1 LNKTHPQERIIKTW
15 AFNWQIMKFRPWP
28 FALDCLC
35 ALPYFVLRIVP
46 GLIEKQIFDTLSGA
60 APATLGLWELLA
72 LYISTE
78 LVMQTAMFGSIWG
91 STTFRNNVGALLENN
106 LFASI
111 LRRPGAKTLP
121 MATGDAV
128 NRFDGDVSETADF
141 PTWVPH
147 MAGKTISSLLAI
159 IIMARINLLITLVV
173 FLPLV
178 VTLGLSRLMWDR
190 IRWHYATSRDAT
202 GDVIGFLGE
211 CFGAVQAIKVAHA
224 ERSVLAHFRKLSD
237 QRRATI
243 LKLSWFRG
251 LADVI
256 VNNALILCTG
266 VMLLLAGQA
275 MTAKTFT
282 VGDFALFVYYL
293 WFTTEMAAD
302 WGNFFGDYKNQEVS
316 IKRMLEMMP
325 DEEPQVLL
333 KHAPVYQRG
342 KLPRLTFVEKTA
354 THRLETL
361 RVQGLTC
368 HYPGSAHGVAALDLT
383 LARGSFTVITGRI
396 GSGKTTLL
404 RALLGLLPCDA
415 GEIYWNEQLVTD
427 PAQFFKPPHSAY
439 TSQVPHLFSNTLRD
453 NILLGLPENRV
464 SLPDAVHTAVLEPD
478 LATMPQGLATVI
490 GPRGIRLS
498 GGQAQRAAAA
508 RMFVRTPELLVFDDL
523 SSALDVETEQLLW
536 ERAFAHPETTGLV
549 VTHRRA
555 ALQRADQIILLKDG
569 HIEAVGKLDDLLES
583 SAEMRD
589 LWNFQYPKADR
600 PSISARSRIL

>member
-1 LNKTHPQERIIKTW
+1 MNRTQPQERIIKTW
-15 AFNWQIMKFRPWP
+15 TFNWHIMKFRPWP

-35 ALPYFVLRIVP
+35 SIPYFVLRVIP
-46 GLIEKQIFDTLSGA
+46 GLLEKQIFDTLTKA
-60 APATLGLWELLA
+60 VPATLGLWELLA

-78 LVMQTAMFGSIWG
+78 ALMQTAMFGSIWG

-128 NRFDGDVSETADF
+128 NRFDDDVSETADF
-141 PTWVPH
+141 PTWLPH
-147 MAGKTISSLLAI
+147 MAGKTLSALVAI

-190 IRWHYATSRDAT
+190 IRWNYAASRDAT

-224 ERSVLAHFRKLSD
+224 ERSVLAHFRTLSNR
-237 QRRATI
+237 RRAAI
-243 LKLSWFRG
+243 LQLRWFQG

-256 VNNALILCTG
+256 VNNALTLCTG
-266 VMLLLAGQA
+266 VTLLLAGQA
-275 MTAKTFT
+275 MAAKTFT

-302 WGNFFGDYKNQEVS
+302 WGNFLGDYKNQEVS

-342 KLPRLTFVEKTA
+342 ALPPLTFVEKTA
-354 THRLETL
+354 TQHLETL

-368 HYPGSAHGVAALDLT
+368 HYPGSVNGVTALNLD

-396 GSGKTTLL
+396 GSGKTTLV

-415 GEIYWNEQLVTD
+415 GEIYWNEQLITD
-427 PAQFFKPPHSAY
+427 PAQFFKPPYSAY
-439 TSQVPHLFSNTLRD
+439 TSQVPRLFSDTLRN
-453 NILLGLPENRV
+453 NILLGFPENIVNLPE
-464 SLPDAVHTAVLEPD
+464 AVHTAVLEPD
-478 LATMPQGLATVI
+478 IAGMPQGLATVI

-498 GGQAQRAAAA
+498 GGQAQRTAAA

-536 ERAFAHPETTGLV
+536 ERVFARPETTGLV

-555 ALQRADQIILLKDG
+555 ALQRADQIILLKNG
-569 HIEAVGKLDDLLES
+569 RIEAIGKLDDLLAS
-583 SAEMRD
+583 SAEMQD
-589 LWNFQYPKADR
+589 LWKGNMV
-600 PSISARSRIL
+600 

>member
-1 LNKTHPQERIIKTW
+1 MNRTQSQERIIKTW
-15 AFNWQIMKFRPWP
+15 AFNWKIMQFRPWP
-28 FALDCLC
+28 FTLDCLC
-35 ALPYFVLRIVP
+35 AIPYFVLRVVP
-46 GLIEKQIFDTLSGA
+46 GLLEKQIFDTLTGA
-60 APATLGLWELLA
+60 IPATLGLWELLA

-78 LVMQTAMFGSIWG
+78 LVRQTAMFGSIWG
-91 STTFRNNVGALLENN
+91 STTFRSNVGALLENN

-128 NRFDGDVSETADF
+128 NRFDDDVSETADF
-141 PTWVPH
+141 PTWLPH
-147 MAGKTISSLLAI
+147 MIGKTASALLAI
-159 IIMARINLLITLVV
+159 MIMARINLLITLVV

-178 VTLGLSRLMWDR
+178 VTFGLSRLMWDR
-190 IRWHYATSRDAT
+190 IRWSYASSRDAT

-224 ERSVLAHFRKLSD
+224 ERSVLDHFRKLSE
-237 QRRATI
+237 QRRVAI
-243 LKLSWFRG
+243 LKLHWLRG
-251 LADVI
+251 LADTV
-256 VNNALILCTG
+256 VNNALTLCTG
-266 VMLLLAGQA
+266 VTLLLAGQA
-275 MTAKTFT
+275 MANRTFT

-302 WGNFFGDYKNQEVS
+302 WGNFLGDYKNQEVS

-342 KLPRLTFVEKTA
+342 TLPPLAVGKQTA
-354 THRLETL
+354 TQRLETL

-368 HYPGSAHGVAALDLT
+368 HYPDSVNGVTDINLT
-383 LARGSFTVITGRI
+383 LTRGSFTAITGRI

-415 GEIYWNEQLVTD
+415 GEIYWNEQLVAD
-427 PAQFFKPPHSAY
+427 PAQFFKPPYSAY
-439 TSQVPHLFSNTLRD
+439 TSQIPRLFSDTLHN
-453 NILLGLPENRV
+453 NILLGLPEEGVRL
-464 SLPDAVHTAVLEPD
+464 SEALHTAVLEPD
-478 LATMPQGLATVI
+478 IAGMPQGLATVI

-508 RMFVRTPELLVFDDL
+508 RMFARTPELLVFDDL

-536 ERAFAHPETTGLV
+536 ARVFVRSETTALV

-555 ALQRADQIILLKDG
+555 ALQRANQIILLKEG
-569 HIEAVGKLDDLLES
+569 RVEAVGKLDDLLAS
-583 SAEMRD
+583 SAEMLD
-589 LWNFQYPKADR
+589 LWKGNMV
-600 PSISARSRIL
+600 

>member
-1 LNKTHPQERIIKTW
+1 MNSTQPQERIIKTW

-28 FALDCLC
+28 FTLDCLC

-46 GLIEKQIFDTLSGA
+46 GLIEKQVFDTLSKA

-91 STTFRNNVGALLENN
+91 STTFRSNVGALLENN

-128 NRFDGDVSETADF
+128 NRFDDDVSETADF
-141 PTWVPH
+141 PTWLPQI
-147 MAGKTISSLLAI
+147 AGKTISSLVAI

-190 IRWHYATSRDAT
+190 VRWNYAASRSAT

-224 ERSVLAHFRKLSD
+224 ERSMLGHFRRLSD
-237 QRRATI
+237 RRRAAT
-243 LKLSWFRG
+243 LKVHWFQG
-251 LADVI
+251 LADVM
-256 VNNALILCTG
+256 VNNALTLCTG
-266 VMLLLAGQA
+266 VTLLLAGQA
-275 MTAKTFT
+275 MAAKTFT

-302 WGNFFGDYKNQEVS
+302 WGNFCGDYKNQEVS
-316 IKRMLEMMP
+316 IKRMLEMLP

-333 KHAPVYQRG
+333 KHAPIYQRG
-342 KLPRLTFVEKTA
+342 ELPPLTFVEKTA

-368 HYPGSAHGVAALDLT
+368 HYPGSVNGVTAINLDVS
-383 LARGSFTVITGRI
+383 RGSFTVITGRI

-404 RALLGLLPCDA
+404 RALLGLLPCDV
-415 GEIYWNEQLVTD
+415 GEIYWNEQLVAD
-427 PAQFFKPPHSAY
+427 PAQFFKPPYSAY
-439 TSQVPHLFSNTLRD
+439 TSQIPRLFSDTLSN
-453 NILLGLPENRV
+453 NILLGLPENLV
-464 SLPDAVHTAVLEPD
+464 NLPDAVHTAVLEPD
-478 LATMPQGLATVI
+478 IASMPQGLATVI

-498 GGQAQRAAAA
+498 GGQAQRTAAA

-536 ERAFAHPETTGLV
+536 ERVFARPQTTGLV

-555 ALQRADQIILLKDG
+555 ALQRSDQIILLKNG
-569 HIEAVGKLDDLLES
+569 RVEAVGRLDDLLAS

-589 LWNFQYPKADR
+589 LWKGNMV
-600 PSISARSRIL
+600 

>member
-1 LNKTHPQERIIKTW
+1 MNSTRPQARIIKTW

-35 ALPYFVLRIVP
+35 AIPYFVLRVVP
-46 GLIEKQIFDTLSGA
+46 GLLEKQIFDMLTGVV
-60 APATLGLWELLA
+60 PATLGLWELLA

-78 LVMQTAMFGSIWG
+78 LVMQTAMFGTIWG
-91 STTFRNNVGALLENN
+91 STTFRRNVGALLENN

-141 PTWVPH
+141 PTWLPH
-147 MAGKTISSLLAI
+147 MAGKTLSSLVAI
-159 IIMARINLLITLVV
+159 MIMARINLLITLVV

-190 IRWHYATSRDAT
+190 IRWNYAASRDAT
-202 GDVIGFLGE
+202 GEVIGFLGE

-224 ERSVLAHFRKLSD
+224 ERSVLGHFRKLSD
-237 QRRATI
+237 RRRAAI
-243 LKLSWFRG
+243 LKLRWFQG
-251 LADVI
+251 LADVM
-256 VNNALILCTG
+256 VNNALTLCTG
-266 VMLLLAGQA
+266 VTLLLAGQA
-275 MTAKTFT
+275 MAARTFT

-325 DEEPQVLL
+325 DEEPEVLL

-342 KLPRLTFVEKTA
+342 ALPPLTLLEKTA
-354 THRLETL
+354 TQRLETL
-361 RVQGLTC
+361 RVRGLTC
-368 HYPGSAHGVAALDLT
+368 HYPGSVHGVTAIDLD

-404 RALLGLLPCDA
+404 RALLGLLPCAA
-415 GEIYWNEQLVTD
+415 GEIYWNGQLIAQ
-427 PAQFFKPPHSAY
+427 PAQFFKPPYSAY
-439 TSQVPHLFSNTLRD
+439 TSQIPRLFSDTLRN
-453 NILLGLPENRV
+453 NILLGLPESSANL
-464 SLPDAVHTAVLEPD
+464 SDAVHTAVLEPD
-478 LATMPQGLATVI
+478 IASMPQGLATVI

-498 GGQAQRAAAA
+498 GGQAQRTAAA

-536 ERAFAHPETTGLV
+536 ERVFARPETTGLV

-555 ALQRADQIILLKDG
+555 ALQRADQIILLKNG
-569 HIEAVGKLDDLLES
+569 RIEAVGKLDDLLAS

-589 LWNFQYPKADR
+589 LWKG
-600 PSISARSRIL
+600 SMV

>member
-1 LNKTHPQERIIKTW
+1 MNSTQPQERIIKTW
-15 AFNWQIMKFRPWP
+15 AFNWQIMKFRPWL

-35 ALPYFVLRIVP
+35 AIPYFVLRVVP
-46 GLIEKQIFDTLSGA
+46 GLIEKQIFDTLTKA
-60 APATLGLWELLA
+60 VPATLGLWELLA

-128 NRFDGDVSETADF
+128 NRFDDDVSETADF
-141 PTWVPH
+141 PTWLPH

-190 IRWHYATSRDAT
+190 IRWNYAASRSAT

-211 CFGAVQAIKVAHA
+211 CLGAVQAIKVAHA
-224 ERSVLAHFRKLSD
+224 ERSVLGHFRKLSD
-237 QRRATI
+237 RRRAAI
-243 LKLSWFRG
+243 LKVRWFQG
-251 LADVI
+251 LADLM
-256 VNNALILCTG
+256 VNNALTLCTG
-266 VMLLLAGQA
+266 VTLLLAGQA
-275 MTAKTFT
+275 MASKTFT

-302 WGNFFGDYKNQEVS
+302 WGNFLGDYKNQEVS

-342 KLPRLTFVEKTA
+342 ALPPLTFVEKTA

-368 HYPGSAHGVAALDLT
+368 HYPGSVNGVTAINLDLS
-383 LARGSFTVITGRI
+383 RGSFTVITGRI

-404 RALLGLLPCDA
+404 RALLGLLSCDA
-415 GEIYWNEQLVTD
+415 GEIYWNEQLIAD
-427 PAQFFKPPHSAY
+427 PAQFFKPPYSAY
-439 TSQVPHLFSNTLRD
+439 TSQIPHLFSNTLRN
-453 NILLGLPENRV
+453 NILLGLPENLV
-464 SLPDAVHTAVLEPD
+464 NLPDAVHTAVLEPD
-478 LATMPQGLATVI
+478 IASMAKSLGTVI

-498 GGQAQRAAAA
+498 GGQAQRTAAA

-536 ERAFAHPETTGLV
+536 ERVFARPEITGLV
-549 VTHRRA
+549 VTHRRTV
-555 ALQRADQIILLKDG
+555 LQRADQIILLKNG
-569 HIEAVGKLDDLLES
+569 RIEAVGKLDDLLAS
-583 SAEMRD
+583 STEMLD
-589 LWNFQYPKADR
+589 LWKGNMV
-600 PSISARSRIL
+600 